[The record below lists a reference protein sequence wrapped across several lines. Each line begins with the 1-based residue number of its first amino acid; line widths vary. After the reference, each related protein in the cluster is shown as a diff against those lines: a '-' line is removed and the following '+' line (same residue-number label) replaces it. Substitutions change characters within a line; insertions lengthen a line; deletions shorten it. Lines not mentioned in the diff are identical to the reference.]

1 MRFAIWGD
9 LGPLRSVAVAIARA
23 REHAIVGAVDCSDWP
38 EERDVPRPPP
48 WPDWSALVGRSDVDA
63 VLIGV
68 PRRVDADAVQQVLVS
83 VGAAILAFD
92 GREDLAWLYEWT
104 LAAHDERL
112 VLYPVFDFSD
122 DPVWDAVKAR
132 PADRWRLLQWE
143 DGTLAEAA
151 RLEAAGEESGDGGKG
166 PRDGAGPPTVDAE
179 TIRARFVHAADVLLK
194 LAGRFDRL
202 SAVAGGMGE
211 GRYTTATISLAGD
224 QSPEAVWLAST
235 AFPLPAPDDGA
246 PCRGLLTLSGG
257 GTALQIVLPQAG
269 RARIVASATGTDD
282 RGDTDAENGEAAD
295 ERPSAAANATAGRHV
310 ARRTEAKQESNT
322 VPTAESIDRREGESD
337 ATSDA
342 DADLRGR
349 RILTRFAA
357 LSAARDRD
365 PAFVEQT
372 WQHAVRAFE
381 VAWAAERSLRR
392 GRAVELHFDTASER
406 SQFKSQ
412 MTAVG
417 CSLLF
422 LTLVLLVGAL
432 LIAPLIDP
440 RSTLERRAAAAE
452 FLFDERDFVPNA
464 PLLSDAGRR
473 HVREVARRFD
483 AVDAPIVVAQKS
495 PEEITPLD
503 QLRRRTVIEA
513 LRAEGVRTPAERVFL
528 APVTDP
534 QSLWLLRA
542 LRWLWAV
549 PLLVFLALQWLIVLA
564 RPARTGPPPPAVDV
578 ASDD

>member
-9 LGPLRSVAVAIARA
+9 LGPLRSVAAAIARA

-38 EERDVPRPPP
+38 EERDVPQPPP

-68 PRRVDADAVQQVLVS
+68 PRRVDADAVQRVLVS
-83 VGAAILAFD
+83 VGAAIIAFD
-92 GREDLAWLYEWT
+92 GREDLGRLYEWT

-151 RLEAAGEESGDGGKG
+151 GLEAAGEEAGAGGKV

-179 TIRARFVHAADVLLK
+179 TIRARFVHAADVLLGV
-194 LAGRFDRL
+194 AGRFDRL
-202 SAVAGGMGE
+202 SAVAGGLGE
-211 GRYTTATISLAGD
+211 GRYTTATISLTGD
-224 QSPEAVWLAST
+224 GSPEAVWLAST
-235 AFPLPAPDDGA
+235 TVPLLSPDDGA
-246 PCRGLLTLSGG
+246 PCRAILTLSDPEGA
-257 GTALQIVLPQAG
+257 TRIAVPRLG
-269 RARIVASATGTDD
+269 RARVVASP
-282 RGDTDAENGEAAD
+282 AESEKPHPAD
-295 ERPSAAANATAGRHV
+295 TAGRHADRHV
-310 ARRTEAKQESNT
+310 GSAADVS
-322 VPTAESIDRREGESD
+322 AESGADDRVEAERPQGHGAAGGRDEAAAAGD
-337 ATSDA
+337 TITDA
-342 DADLRGR
+342 DAYGSRRGE
-349 RILTRFAA
+349 RILSRFAG
-357 LSAARDRD
+357 LVAARERE

-372 WQHAVRAFE
+372 WQRAVRAFE

-392 GRAVELHFDTASER
+392 GRAVELHFGTASER
-406 SQFKSQ
+406 TQFKSH
-412 MTAVG
+412 MTAAG

-422 LTLVLLVGAL
+422 LTLLLLIAALLV
-432 LIAPLIDP
+432 APLIDP

-452 FLFDERDFVPNA
+452 FLFDDRDFVPNA
-464 PLLSDAGRR
+464 PLLNERGRR
-473 HVREVARRFD
+473 HVREVAQRFA
-483 AVDAPIVVAQKS
+483 AVDVPVVVAQRS
-495 PEEITPLD
+495 AREVTPLD

-513 LRAEGVRTPAERVFL
+513 LQAEGVRAPAERVFL

-534 QSLWLLRA
+534 QKLWLLRA

-549 PLLVFLALQWLIVLA
+549 PLLVFLALQVLIVLT
-564 RPARTGPPPPAVDV
+564 RPARAERPRDEPCLA
-578 ASDD
+578 ADD